1 MRNTTHVLIDQPGCH
16 FAIGVDRSDTDA
28 AHFVRLDVNGTTFFM
43 GPKHARKLADLLRLY
58 ASQTIGGDDAG
69 RD

>member
-28 AHFVRLDVNGTTFFM
+28 AHFVRLDVNGTAFFM
-43 GPKHARKLADLLRLY
+43 GPKHARK
-58 ASQTIGGDDAG
+58 IG
-69 RD
+69 